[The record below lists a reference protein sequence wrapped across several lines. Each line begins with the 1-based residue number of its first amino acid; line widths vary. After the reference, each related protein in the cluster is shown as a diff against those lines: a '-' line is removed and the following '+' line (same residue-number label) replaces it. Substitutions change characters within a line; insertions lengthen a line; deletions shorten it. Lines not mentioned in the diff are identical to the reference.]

1 MPTVVAGVTTVEVDG
16 GLDTSTVGATV
27 VQEEGIETVLQDVDK
42 GQLDTVQTDDRDD
55 SVMVLAAAVVAC
67 TTLVTLQFGTGKAP
81 PAT

>member
-27 VQEEGIETVLQDVDK
+27 VQEERIGTVLQDVDK
-42 GQLDTVQTDDRDD
+42 EQLDTVQTDDRDD
-55 SVMVLAAAVVAC
+55 SVMVAAAC